1 MKPVILHVCMYV
13 YVHIHDA
20 GRDIQVAASKQIE
33 SATCM
38 MYMYACMYVCLYVLC
53 IYQCMYVCIHA
64 SFAEVDVSLSSCY
77 SERMKVSRTRRNVSL
92 TQMNLYDSHTQHRI

>member
-1 MKPVILHVCMYV
+1 
-13 YVHIHDA
+13 
-20 GRDIQVAASKQIE
+20 
-33 SATCM
+33 
-38 MYMYACMYVCLYVLC
+38 
-53 IYQCMYVCIHA
+53 MYVCIHA